1 MTLVGFTFHQKCP
14 IQVYTRVQQE
24 NVLKFCKINFIFM
37 AILAA
42 LFAATYFTISVILM
56 PLLQQKEIMHPRPEK
71 TMFSFWF
78 LK

>member
-1 MTLVGFTFHQKCP
+1 
-14 IQVYTRVQQE
+14 
-24 NVLKFCKINFIFM
+24 M